1 MPFHLSEQYYREPR
15 KGIASKEKR
24 RIWGGLCTDRYL
36 GRLLGGYFDVVNR
49 GTGFGDGLTV
59 SFETFNVKLDS
70 FHDEFAYFLFAVSHD
85 RTSWYIRRIGTI
97 AGRSVLN
104 DDGVSFGAHFKPAC
118 FIITFRV
125 PGGTS
130 LLPVPATVI
139 VPGFVE

>member
-1 MPFHLSEQYYREPR
+1 VNVRQVS
-15 KGIASKEKR
+15 
-24 RIWGGLCTDRYL
+24 D
-36 GRLLGGYFDVVNR
+36 GRLLGGYVDVINR
-49 GTGFGDGLTV
+49 GTGLGDGFTV
-59 SFETFNVKLDS
+59 GFETFNVKLDG
-70 FHDEFAYFLFAVSHD
+70 FHDEFAYFLFAVSD
-85 RTSWYIRRIGTI
+85 DSASWYVRRICTV

-118 FIITFRV
+118 FSITFRV